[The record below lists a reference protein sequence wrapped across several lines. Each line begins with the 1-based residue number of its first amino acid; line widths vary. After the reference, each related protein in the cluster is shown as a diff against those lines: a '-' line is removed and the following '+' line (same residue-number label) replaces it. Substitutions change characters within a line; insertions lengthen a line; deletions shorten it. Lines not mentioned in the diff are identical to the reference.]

1 MLVTPAKTPKAATV
15 LAVGS
20 DETHLRAL
28 RALLERSGYA
38 VITATDGNEAL
49 AAARANT
56 VDLVISDIDVPEMD
70 GYALCKALRADEAL
84 HGLPVILFAS
94 LTDPN
99 EVVRGLEAGANNF
112 LRRPFDGEYLLA
124 RVQKVL
130 TTAGTRQ
137 ETTSSALGL
146 TIRFRDRAYNL
157 SQERLQILD
166 VLLSTFD
173 DAVHNAPAPTDSSA
187 PEAQAPV
194 VEDEPTAAARIRL
207 VLEVNADKARMLDL
221 LVANYEEAVHQNRE
235 LVRTRDELRLVN
247 ERLEALVAD
256 RTAELTAEIERH
268 RHAEVARQQGEE
280 LYRSILQTAMDGFWK
295 VDGEG
300 RIIEAN
306 GTYARMTGYSL
317 EELRGMSISALD
329 ADETGDE
336 TAAHLKQVM
345 AKGED
350 RFETRHRRKD
360 GSTFDVEVSVQ
371 YRPGKD
377 ARFMVF
383 ARNITERRQAE
394 ELHEQFRVGFEK
406 GAVGQALTSLDGRFI
421 RVNEALTRML
431 GRTSAELEGTAFADA
446 THPDDLDL
454 GRQAMDDLMAGGD
467 TARFEKRYVTSTGGS
482 VLVDVNVAMVR
493 DAAHRPQSF
502 ITTVVDVTARGQ
514 AMAEIASLAR
524 FSDEN
529 PAPVLRLSGDGT
541 LLYANRSAAP
551 LLGYWGIEVG
561 DPVPADWVEHVSDA
575 VLHGELREHE
585 VDCAGLSYVLT
596 LRPADRTGDINVYA
610 YDITDRKRAGQEQ
623 KHLQEQLRSAQKLEA
638 IGTLAGGVAHDFNN
652 MLTVILTYTG
662 FAIDSLSPDDP
673 LREDLIE
680 ARTAAERAA
689 GLTRQL
695 LAFGRKQVLQP
706 VLLNLNRVA
715 AGIESMLRLLLGA
728 DIDFVLKLSPA
739 LGTILA
745 DPAQIEQVLMNLVVN
760 ARDAMPDGGTLT
772 IATSNIEIDEE
783 YAALHVAV
791 APGSYVQL
799 AVSDSGC
806 GMDPETRANIFQPFF
821 TTKPAGKGTGLGL
834 STVYGII
841 KQSQGNIWVYSE
853 LGHGTTF
860 KIYLPCQPGDRVST
874 RKRVPTMIK
883 RPPGTGTILVVDDE
897 AALRTVAVRTLVA
910 AGYTVLSAADGEEA
924 LRVSASHAGAIDLVV
939 TDVVMPRLNGKALAA
954 ELAKTRPGTKI
965 LFMSGYT
972 DNLIVHH
979 GVLDE
984 GIQFLAKPF
993 TATDLREKVWEVLS
1007 TVTVSPGDG
1016 EQPAVASS
1024 DKPPLDRDALRA
1036 LIPELVGPLRVAVTA
1051 ARREDVVRLV
1061 ESIRT
1066 TFPAVATVLRALAEE
1081 QDFVGLDDLLSEPGA
1096 APVAP

>member
-1 MLVTPAKTPKAATV
+1 MLVTQAKTPKAATV

-20 DETHLRAL
+20 DEAHLQAL
-28 RALLERSGYA
+28 RALLETSGYA
-38 VITATDGNEAL
+38 VITATDGHEAL
-49 AAARANT
+49 AAARAST
-56 VDLVISDIDVPEMD
+56 VDLVISDIDLPEMD
-70 GYALCKALRADEAL
+70 GYALCKVLRADEAL

-99 EVVRGLEAGANNF
+99 EVIRGLEAGANNF

-124 RVQKVL
+124 RVRKVL
-130 TTAGTRQ
+130 TTAGTPHD
-137 ETTSSALGL
+137 TSSALGL

-173 DAVHNAPAPTDSSA
+173 DAVNNAPAPTDSSA

-194 VEDEPTAAARIRL
+194 VEDESRAAARIQL

-221 LVANYEEAVHQNRE
+221 LVSSYDEAVHQNRE
-235 LVRTRDELRLVN
+235 LARTRDELHLVN

-268 RHAEVARQQGEE
+268 RDAEAARQQSEE
-280 LYRSILQTAMDGFWK
+280 QYRSILQTAMDGFWK
-295 VDGEG
+295 MDDEG
-300 RIIEAN
+300 HILEAN
-306 GTYARMTGYSL
+306 GAYARMSGYSL
-317 EELRGMSISALD
+317 EELNGMRVSALD
-329 ADETGDE
+329 ADETGAGM
-336 TAAHLKQVM
+336 AAHLKQVM
-345 AKGED
+345 VTGED

-371 YRPGKD
+371 YRSGKD
-377 ARFMVF
+377 GRFMVF
-383 ARNITERRQAE
+383 ARDITERRQAE
-394 ELHEQFRVGFEK
+394 ELHERFRVGFEK
-406 GAVGQALTSLDGRFI
+406 GAVGQALTDLDGRFV
-421 RVNEALTRML
+421 RVNEALARML
-431 GRTSAELEGTAFADA
+431 GRTSAELEGAMFAAA
-446 THPDDLDL
+446 THPDDQEI

-482 VLVDVNVAMVR
+482 VLADVNVAMVR

-502 ITTVVDVTARGQ
+502 IATVVDVTARGL
-514 AMAEIASLAR
+514 AMAESESLAR
-524 FSDEN
+524 FPDES

-561 DPVPADWVEHVSDA
+561 DPVPADWIERVSDA
-575 VLHGELREHE
+575 VLHRGLREHE

-596 LRPADRTGDINVYA
+596 LRPVDRTGYINVYA
-610 YDITDRKRAGQEQ
+610 YDITDRKRAEQEQ

-673 LREDLIE
+673 LKEDLIE

-706 VLLNLNRVA
+706 VPLDLNRVT

-728 DIDFVLKLSPA
+728 DIAFVLKLSPA
-739 LGTILA
+739 LGNVLA

-783 YAALHVAV
+783 YAARHVAV

-806 GMDPETRANIFQPFF
+806 GMDPETKANIFQPFF
-821 TTKPAGKGTGLGL
+821 TTKPAGRGTGLGL

-841 KQSQGNIWVYSE
+841 KQSQGSIWVYSE

-860 KIYLPCQPGDRVST
+860 KIYLPSQPGDRTST
-874 RKRVPTMIK
+874 RKRVPTMIN
-883 RPPGTGTILVVDDE
+883 RPTGTGTILVVDDD

-910 AGYTVLSAADGEEA
+910 TGYTVLCAADGEEA
-924 LRVSASHAGAIDLVV
+924 LRVSASHAGEIDLVV
-939 TDVVMPRLNGKALAA
+939 TDVVMPRLNGKSLAA
-954 ELAKTRPGTKI
+954 ELAKTRPKTKI

-972 DNLIVHH
+972 DDLIVHH

-993 TATDLREKVWEVLS
+993 TATDLKEKVWEVLS
-1007 TVTVSPGDG
+1007 TGTTSPDDRD
-1016 EQPAVASS
+1016 QPAVE
-1024 DKPPLDRDALRA
+1024 PRCGQPLDRYALRA
-1036 LIPELVGPLRVAVTA
+1036 LIPDLVGQLRVAVTA
-1051 ARREDVVRLV
+1051 ARQDDVVRLV

-1066 TFPAVATVLRALAEE
+1066 TFPTVATVLRALADE
-1081 QDFVGLDDLLSEPGA
+1081 QDYVGLYDLLSEPGA
-1096 APVAP
+1096 APVAR